1 MRFDAKKFKT
11 LLFKHLS
18 LSLSRTAPRLR
29 IFVPCSRFPCPVPCP
44 PTRQD
49 EEVQDSKW
57 DLERVGG
64 SGGREGG
71 LSLSE

>member
-1 MRFDAKKFKT
+1 MKKFKI
-11 LLFKHLS
+11 LLFEHLS
-18 LSLSRTAPRLR
+18 LSLYKTAPRLR
-29 IFVPCSRFPCPVPCP
+29 IFMLCSLFHCPVPCP

-49 EEVQDSKW
+49 EEVQDGKW

-71 LSLSE
+71 EGGFPLSE